1 MKKEIY
7 ELSSSYMNDLKK
19 LLKVK
24 KISQYDIAHASFRKN
39 HAHWIIKSVDKTNYI
54 ITYLCG
60 DTKQFTSYFKL
71 MNEVRLVNSEYKAKR
86 RKYIT
91 KYYNV
96 INAFTRHRTKLRN
109 RFKTSTYKVK
119 SLANRLTPEVVKQL
133 VNNI

>member
-19 LLKVK
+19 LLKIK
-24 KISQYDIAHASFRKN
+24 KVSQYDIAHASFRKN
-39 HAHWIIKSVDKTNYI
+39 HAYWIIKSVDKRNLI

-71 MNEVRLVNSEYKAKR
+71 NSEYKAKR

-109 RFKTSTYKVK
+109 RFKISTYKVK
-119 SLANRLTPEVVKQL
+119 SLANKLTPEVVKQL